1 MAPRIQLRVHT
12 GPRDLAHLP
21 EDDDA
26 LGDAIFQKVR
36 AATQKGLPRPA
47 VLVIDATQVRQYDA
61 IPLLRRVRADQGR
74 LLAAVGGQADA
85 ECTALAGTLT
95 VRAGSRSDSVR
106 ALVVYL
112 EWPDNRWWTAWQL
125 LDAGGKPV
133 GDAPRV
139 RRAVDGAPRPRG
151 MGGWFARSRREGLRL
166 RMEPIPRAGRQ
177 AGLDL
182 VH

>member
-1 MAPRIQLRVHT
+1 VHT
-12 GPRDLAHLP
+12 GPRDLEHLP

-36 AATQKGLPRPA
+36 AASQKGLPRPA

-61 IPLLRRVRADQGR
+61 VPLLRRGPSDQGR
-74 LLAAVGGQADA
+74 LLAAVGGQPDA
-85 ECTALAGTLT
+85 ECAAFAGTLT
-95 VRAGSRSDSVR
+95 VRAGPRAQPAR

-125 LDAGGKPV
+125 LDGDGQPV
-133 GDAPRV
+133 GDEPRV

-151 MGGWFARSRREGLRL
+151 MGGWFARTRREGLRL